1 MTLLE
6 VLVAMVIVTIGVLA
20 VLQSQAAS
28 HALLRRVQSH
38 DRLAILAEGA
48 MERIVARRQT
58 PAAGRLA
65 GRFDTPNDDVS
76 WPAVFRPAGVDPGAL
91 VRIDLSVTG
100 PDGGVTLGTERYW
113 P

>member
-48 MERIVARRQT
+48 ME
-58 PAAGRLA
+58 
-65 GRFDTPNDDVS
+65 
-76 WPAVFRPAGVDPGAL
+76 
-91 VRIDLSVTG
+91 
-100 PDGGVTLGTERYW
+100 LGWLRATAS
-113 P
+113 